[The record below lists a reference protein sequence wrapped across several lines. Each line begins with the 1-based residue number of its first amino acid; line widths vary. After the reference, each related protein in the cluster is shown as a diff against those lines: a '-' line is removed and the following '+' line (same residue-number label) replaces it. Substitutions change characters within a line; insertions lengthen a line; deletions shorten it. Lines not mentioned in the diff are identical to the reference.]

1 MAGDRK
7 RILLVDDDL
16 DLVESTKLKLE
27 AKRFTVEVA
36 YEGKEGLKQVP
47 KFKPDL
53 VVLDVMMPVM
63 NGREACQKLKAD
75 PATQNIPVILL
86 TAVGDH
92 VTTTTYSHRDILE
105 SNADDYLSKPVRLE
119 VLLDSIKRLL

>member
-1 MAGDRK
+1 MVGNRK

-16 DLVESTKLKLE
+16 DFVESTKLKLE
-27 AKRFTVEVA
+27 TMGFTVEVA
-36 YEGKEGLKQVP
+36 YDGKEGLKQVP

-53 VVLDVMMPVM
+53 VILDVMMPVM

-92 VTTTTYSHRDILE
+92 VTTTTYTHRDVLE
-105 SNADDYLSKPVRLE
+105 SNADEYLPKPVRPE